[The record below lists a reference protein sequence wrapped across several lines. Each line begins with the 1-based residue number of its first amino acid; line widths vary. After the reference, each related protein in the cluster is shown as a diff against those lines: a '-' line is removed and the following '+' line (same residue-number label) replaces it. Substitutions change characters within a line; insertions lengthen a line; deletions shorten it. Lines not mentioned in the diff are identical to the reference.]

1 MQNEEAIHSTGGERG
16 YDPSSHTHAQFATFL
31 VGDLLFGVDV
41 MQVQEI
47 IRYQEM
53 TPVPQSSPMI
63 EGLINLRGQI
73 ITAICMRR
81 RLGLP
86 ERDANHLP
94 MNVVVRHEDE
104 VISLLV
110 DEIGDV
116 LEVSSS
122 QFEQTPD
129 TIEERSRDLVEG
141 VYKLDGK
148 LLLVLD
154 CARAIDVEVSE

>member
-1 MQNEEAIHSTGGERG
+1 MQSEETVMTSTEDSGR
-16 YDPSSHTHAQFATFL
+16 DSSTHLQAQFATFL

-73 ITAICMRR
+73 ITAIDMRR
-81 RLGLP
+81 RLGLE
-86 ERDANHLP
+86 ERDADHLP

-116 LEVSSS
+116 LEVSAS

-129 TIEERSRDLVEG
+129 TIEARSRELVEG

-154 CARAIDVEVSE
+154 CARATDVEVVE